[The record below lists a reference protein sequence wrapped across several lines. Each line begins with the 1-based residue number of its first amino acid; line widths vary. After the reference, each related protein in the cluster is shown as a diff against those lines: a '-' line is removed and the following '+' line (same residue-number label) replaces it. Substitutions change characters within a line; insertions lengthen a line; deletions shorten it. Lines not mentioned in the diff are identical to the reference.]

1 MSNSMRPIQLDKE
14 HCLPFWPCCFHSHWH
29 IIPQLISSST
39 AFFSFTAVGI
49 EPRAVFMKGECFINE
64 LHPPPLLNSLFWNRV
79 LVHCSGWPWTCNLPA
94 SASGVAGITFQI
106 LLLSYTTPTILP
118 HSKFLSQSF
127 FLFLVLPLFFI
138 CTSTL
143 SLPRSLFSQLVK

>member
-14 HCLPFWPCCFHSHWH
+14 HCLPFWPCCFHSHRH
-29 IIPQLISSST
+29 IIPQLISSPT

-49 EPRAVFMKGECFINE
+49 EPRAVFMKGERFINE

-106 LLLSYTTPTILP
+106 LLLSYTTH
-118 HSKFLSQSF
+118 HS
-127 FLFLVLPLFFI
+127 
-138 CTSTL
+138 TSL
-143 SLPRSLFSQLVK
+143 RISLPKLLSVSSIAPLLHPHFYLKSSP